1 MSSQLYFTVAAD
13 IITATD
19 VVNDNNKA
27 KVENTKRQK
36 YNNYLGSGVIILH
49 QVCVVHHTL
58 VSVE

>member
-1 MSSQLYFTVAAD
+1 MAAD

-49 QVCVVHHTL
+49 QVRVVHHTL